1 MYSIGYLIFLIS
13 LCRILII
20 KKVDLYLKR
29 LQKIKCKLRLLA
41 NAPIETGRLTSFIPI
56 TRSKIFAEIKN
67 IRFFFQQYQKITYL
81 HPNDRIKYIKQKK
94 HPMPTP
100 KAYRLLGSEQR
111 GHKHSS

>member
-1 MYSIGYLIFLIS
+1 MYSIGYLIILIS

-56 TRSKIFAEIKN
+56 TRSKIFAEIKILDFFSSN
-67 IRFFFQQYQKITYL
+67 I
-81 HPNDRIKYIKQKK
+81 KK
-94 HPMPTP
+94 
-100 KAYRLLGSEQR
+100 
-111 GHKHSS
+111 

>member
-1 MYSIGYLIFLIS
+1 MYSIGYLYFLIS
-13 LCRILII
+13 LCRILVI

-41 NAPIETGRLTSFIPI
+41 NAPIETGRLTSLIPI

-81 HPNDRIKYIKQKK
+81 HPNDKIKYINQKK
-94 HPMPTP
+94 IPYANTQSLSI
-100 KAYRLLGSEQR
+100 AWFGTTRS
-111 GHKHSS
+111 

>member
-13 LCRILII
+13 LCRILVI

-67 IRFFFQQYQKITYL
+67 IRFFFPAISKNNLFT
-81 HPNDRIKYIKQKK
+81 
-94 HPMPTP
+94 
-100 KAYRLLGSEQR
+100 S
-111 GHKHSS
+111 

>member
-1 MYSIGYLIFLIS
+1 MYSNGYLIFLIS

-29 LQKIKCKLRLLA
+29 LQTIKCKLRLVA
-41 NAPIETGRLTSFIPI
+41 NAPIETGRLTSLTPI

-81 HPNDRIKYIKQKK
+81 HPNDKIKYINQKK
-94 HPMPTP
+94 TP
-100 KAYRLLGSEQR
+100 YANTQSLSIAWFGTTRS
-111 GHKHSS
+111 